1 MVEFASD
8 EQLNK
13 LTSILDGFDTENF
26 NNVYIDNE
34 MKDHLLEHF
43 MKPLEKINTVS
54 CELKESYI
62 KSIEEAAI

>member
-13 LTSILDGFDTENF
+13 LTSILDGFNAENF
-26 NNVYIDNE
+26 TNVYIDNE

-43 MKPLEKINTVS
+43 MKPLEKIDTIPG
-54 CELKESYI
+54 ELKETYI
-62 KSIEEAAI
+62 KSIEKGAI